1 MAETFHLTNM
11 PQQKSAAKALR
22 KSLKQY
28 ARNSAIRKRIK
39 DLRKKALRAIAAKQ
53 RDAALDIYKQFQKTL
68 DKASKASGFIKKNTA
83 ARLKSRLMA
92 KIHALSR

>member
-1 MAETFHLTNM
+1 M

-28 ARNSAIRKRIK
+28 ARNSAIRKKIK
-39 DLRKKALRAIAAKQ
+39 DLRKKALRAIAARE

-68 DKASKASGFIKKNTA
+68 DKASKARGFMKQNTA
-83 ARLKSRLMA
+83 GRLKSRLMA
-92 KIHALSR
+92 KIHSLSQ